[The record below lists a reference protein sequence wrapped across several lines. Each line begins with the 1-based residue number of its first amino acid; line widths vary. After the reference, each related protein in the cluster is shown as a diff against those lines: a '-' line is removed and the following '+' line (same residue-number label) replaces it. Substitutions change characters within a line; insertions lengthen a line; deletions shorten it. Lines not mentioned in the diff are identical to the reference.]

1 MLDKLS
7 RLTLEENALKRG
19 IDSSFNKKNRSRMFK
34 RLKQVQKEIKDT
46 KAKLR
51 IERMIK
57 NDNGN
62 RPGKY

>member
-7 RLTLEENALKRG
+7 KLTLEENALKRG
-19 IDSSFNKKNRSRMFK
+19 IDCSFNKKDRSRMFK
-34 RLKQVQKEIKDT
+34 RLVQVQKEIKDT
-46 KAKLR
+46 KSKLR

-62 RPGKY
+62 RPR

>member
-7 RLTLEENALKRG
+7 KLILEENALKRG
-19 IDSSFNKKNRSRMFK
+19 IDCTFNKKDRNRMFK
-34 RLKQVQKEIKDT
+34 RLKQVQKEIKET

-57 NDNGN
+57 NEKS
-62 RPGKY
+62 GKNI